1 MGLFKALTHPQ
12 LTMDK
17 AKLDLLIQEAAKQQQ
32 RELSWIG
39 NVYQQRLKELQE
51 TNEKMKDWEAGD
63 KD

>member
-1 MGLFKALTHPQ
+1 
-12 LTMDK
+12 MDK

>member
-1 MGLFKALTHPQ
+1 MGLFKALTHPP

-17 AKLDLLIQEAAKQQQ
+17 AKLDLLIQEAAKLQE

-51 TNEKMKDWEAGD
+51 TNEKMNSNKD
-63 KD
+63 

>member
-1 MGLFKALTHPQ
+1 MGLFKALTHPP
-12 LTMDK
+12 LAMDK

-51 TNEKMKDWEAGD
+51 TNEKMKEWEAEN